1 MSEVLKMA
9 EAVAAELAE
18 YHAEV
23 MFFPEFEL
31 RELEAMRVA
40 VVPTGTEYKTVSR
53 SSHEELLKVQIGF
66 LKRGCED
73 ELPEMLQLVEG
84 LGLGFLNRKLAG
96 ATCVGVAYNPIYSP
110 EHLRERGQFTSV
122 IELTFKRFGS

>member
-18 YHAEV
+18 YHAEL

-73 ELPEMLQLVEG
+73 ELPELLQLVEG

>member
-53 SSHEELLKVQIGF
+53 SSREELLKVQIGF

-73 ELPEMLQLVEG
+73 ELPELLQLVEG
-84 LGLGFLNRKLAG
+84 LCLGFLNRKLAG

>member
-40 VVPTGTEYKTVSR
+40 VVPTGTEYKTASR

-73 ELPEMLQLVEG
+73 ELPELLQMVEG

>member
-40 VVPTGTEYKTVSR
+40 VIPTGTEYKTVSR
-53 SSHEELLKVQIGF
+53 SSREELLKVQIGF
-66 LKRGCED
+66 LKHGCED
-73 ELPEMLQLVEG
+73 ELPELLQLVEG

>member
-73 ELPEMLQLVEG
+73 ELPELLQMVEG

>member
-1 MSEVLKMA
+1 MA

-18 YHAEV
+18 YHAEL

-73 ELPEMLQLVEG
+73 ELPELLQLVEG

>member
-53 SSHEELLKVQIGF
+53 SSREELLKVQIGF

-73 ELPEMLQLVEG
+73 ELPELLQMVEG

>member
-73 ELPEMLQLVEG
+73 ELPELLQLVEG

-96 ATCVGVAYNPIYSP
+96 ATCIGVAYNPIYSP

>member
-73 ELPEMLQLVEG
+73 ELPELLQLVEG
-84 LGLGFLNRKLAG
+84 LGLVFLNRKLAG

>member
-73 ELPEMLQLVEG
+73 ELPELLQLVEG

-96 ATCVGVAYNPIYSP
+96 ATCVGIAYNPIYSP

>member
-53 SSHEELLKVQIGF
+53 SCAKSF
-66 LKRGCED
+66 
-73 ELPEMLQLVEG
+73 
-84 LGLGFLNRKLAG
+84 
-96 ATCVGVAYNPIYSP
+96 
-110 EHLRERGQFTSV
+110 
-122 IELTFKRFGS
+122 